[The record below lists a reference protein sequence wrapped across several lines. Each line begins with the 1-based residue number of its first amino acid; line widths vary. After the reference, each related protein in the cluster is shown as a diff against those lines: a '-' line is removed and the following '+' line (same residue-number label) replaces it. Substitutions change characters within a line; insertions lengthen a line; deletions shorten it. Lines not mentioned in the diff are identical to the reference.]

1 MKKLLIFLAGAA
13 AGSLI
18 TWYFTKN
25 YYRKKADKEVNDV
38 VAYFRN
44 AHKHEME
51 YCAKDVQA
59 TEDLVNKMNESEPQR
74 KSWQEQKKAYY
85 KMSQQYQPPDEPVP
99 EVGYYPE
106 PHPHEDYNPP
116 YEVTE
121 EQVLD
126 MMRMNDE
133 WEQVELTY
141 YEADDVVVED
151 REQMENWSEYVG
163 PVSSK
168 CFNSQGLYFVR
179 NEKYK
184 VDYEIHY
191 EPGNFGDTSDPDF
204 GYRM

>member
-1 MKKLLIFLAGAA
+1 MKKFLIFLAGAA

-18 TWYFTKN
+18 TWYFTKE
-25 YYRKKADKEVNDV
+25 YYRKKTDEEVNDV
-38 VAYFRN
+38 VAHFRN
-44 AHKHEME
+44 AYKREVEEPRRIQQEAERQQHE
-51 YCAKDVQA
+51 
-59 TEDLVNKMNESEPQR
+59 
-74 KSWQEQKKAYY
+74 SWQEQKKAYY

-191 EPGNFGDTSDPDF
+191 EPGTFGDTTDPDF

>member
-1 MKKLLIFLAGAA
+1 MKKFLIFLAGAA

-18 TWYFTKN
+18 TWYFTKE
-25 YYRKKADKEVNDV
+25 YYRKKTDEEVNDV
-38 VAYFRN
+38 VAHFRN
-44 AHKHEME
+44 AYKREVE
-51 YCAKDVQA
+51 EPRRIQQE
-59 TEDLVNKMNESEPQR
+59 TEHQQR
-74 KSWQEQKKAYY
+74 EAWQEQKKAYY

-106 PHPHEDYNPP
+106 QHPHEDYNPP

-163 PVSSK
+163 PMSSK

-191 EPGNFGDTSDPDF
+191 EPGNFGDTDDPDF
-204 GYRM
+204 GYKM

>member
-1 MKKLLIFLAGAA
+1 MKKLLIFLAGGAV
-13 AGSLI
+13 GSLI
-18 TWYFTKN
+18 TWYFTKE
-25 YYRKKADKEVNDV
+25 YYRKKSDEEVNDV
-38 VAYFRN
+38 VEHFRN
-44 AHKHEME
+44 AYKREVE
-51 YCAKDVQA
+51 EPRKIQQEAERQERA
-59 TEDLVNKMNESEPQR
+59 TF
-74 KSWQEQKKAYY
+74 QEQREAYY
-85 KMSQQYQPPDEPVP
+85 KMSKKYQPADEPVP

-106 PHPHEDYNPP
+106 PEPHPSEDYVPP

-126 MMRMNDE
+126 KMRMDDE
-133 WEQVELTY
+133 WTQVELTY

-151 REQMENWSEYVG
+151 REQMEDWSLYVG

-191 EPGNFGDTSDPDF
+191 EPGNFGDTDDPDF

>member
-1 MKKLLIFLAGAA
+1 MKKFIIFLAGAA

-18 TWYFTKN
+18 TWYFTKE
-25 YYRKKADKEVNDV
+25 YYRKKTDEEVNDV
-38 VAYFRN
+38 VAHFRN
-44 AHKHEME
+44 AYTREVE
-51 YCAKDVQA
+51 EPRRVQQEA
-59 TEDLVNKMNESEPQR
+59 ERQQR
-74 KSWQEQKKAYY
+74 ESWQEQKKAYY

-151 REQMENWSEYVG
+151 REQMENWLEYVG

-191 EPGNFGDTSDPDF
+191 EPGNFGDTDDPDF
-204 GYRM
+204 GYKM

>member
-1 MKKLLIFLAGAA
+1 MKKFFIFLAGAA

-18 TWYFTKN
+18 TWYFTKE
-25 YYRKKADKEVNDV
+25 YYRKKTDEEVNDV
-38 VAYFRN
+38 VAHFRN
-44 AHKHEME
+44 AYTREVE
-51 YCAKDVQA
+51 EPRRVQQEA
-59 TEDLVNKMNESEPQR
+59 ERQQR
-74 KSWQEQKKAYY
+74 ESWQEQKKAYY
-85 KMSQQYQPPDEPVP
+85 KMSQQYRPPDEPVP

-191 EPGNFGDTSDPDF
+191 EPGNFGDTDDPDF
-204 GYRM
+204 GYKM

>member
-1 MKKLLIFLAGAA
+1 MKKFLIFLAGAA

-18 TWYFTKN
+18 TWYFTKE
-25 YYRKKADKEVNDV
+25 YYRKKTDEEVNDV
-38 VAYFRN
+38 VAHFRN
-44 AHKHEME
+44 AYTREVE
-51 YCAKDVQA
+51 EPRRVQQEA
-59 TEDLVNKMNESEPQR
+59 ERQQR
-74 KSWQEQKKAYY
+74 ESWQEQKKAYY
-85 KMSQQYQPPDEPVP
+85 KMSKQYQPPDEPVP

-151 REQMENWSEYVG
+151 REQMENWLEYVG

-191 EPGNFGDTSDPDF
+191 EPGNFGDTDDPDF
-204 GYRM
+204 GYKM

>member
-1 MKKLLIFLAGAA
+1 MKKFLIFLAGAA

-18 TWYFTKN
+18 TWYFTKE
-25 YYRKKADKEVNDV
+25 YYRKKTDEEVNDV
-38 VAYFRN
+38 VAHFRN
-44 AHKHEME
+44 AYTREVE
-51 YCAKDVQA
+51 EPRRVQQEA
-59 TEDLVNKMNESEPQR
+59 ERQQR
-74 KSWQEQKKAYY
+74 ESWQEQKKAYY
-85 KMSQQYQPPDEPVP
+85 KMSQQYQPPDEPIP

-191 EPGNFGDTSDPDF
+191 EPGNFGDTDDPDF
-204 GYRM
+204 GYKM

>member
-1 MKKLLIFLAGAA
+1 MKKFLIFLAGAA

-18 TWYFTKN
+18 TWYFTKE
-25 YYRKKADKEVNDV
+25 YYRKKTDEEVNDV
-38 VAYFRN
+38 VAHFRN
-44 AHKHEME
+44 AYTREVE
-51 YCAKDVQA
+51 
-59 TEDLVNKMNESEPQR
+59 EPRRIKQEAERQQR
-74 KSWQEQKKAYY
+74 ESWQEQKKAYY
-85 KMSQQYQPPDEPVP
+85 KMSQQYQSPDEPVP

-191 EPGNFGDTSDPDF
+191 EPGNFGDTDDPDF
-204 GYRM
+204 GYKM

>member
-1 MKKLLIFLAGAA
+1 MKKLLVFLAGAA

-18 TWYFTKN
+18 TWYFTKE
-25 YYRKKADKEVNDV
+25 YYRKKTDEEVNDV
-38 VAYFRN
+38 VAHFRN
-44 AHKHEME
+44 AYTREVE
-51 YCAKDVQA
+51 EPRRVQQEA
-59 TEDLVNKMNESEPQR
+59 ERQQR
-74 KSWQEQKKAYY
+74 ESWQEQKKAYY
-85 KMSQQYQPPDEPVP
+85 KMSKQYQPPDEPVP

-126 MMRMNDE
+126 MMRINDE

>member
-1 MKKLLIFLAGAA
+1 MKKFLIFLAGAA

-18 TWYFTKN
+18 TWYFTKE
-25 YYRKKADKEVNDV
+25 YYRKKTDEEVNDV
-38 VAYFRN
+38 VAHFRN
-44 AHKHEME
+44 AYTREVE
-51 YCAKDVQA
+51 
-59 TEDLVNKMNESEPQR
+59 EPRRIKQEAERQQR
-74 KSWQEQKKAYY
+74 ESWQEQKKAYY

-151 REQMENWSEYVG
+151 REQMENWTEYVG

-191 EPGNFGDTSDPDF
+191 EPGNFGDTDDPDF
-204 GYRM
+204 GYKM

>member
-1 MKKLLIFLAGAA
+1 MKKFLIFLAGAA

-18 TWYFTKN
+18 TWYFTKE
-25 YYRKKADKEVNDV
+25 YYRKKTDAEVNDV
-38 VAYFRN
+38 VAHFRN
-44 AHKHEME
+44 AYTREVE
-51 YCAKDVQA
+51 
-59 TEDLVNKMNESEPQR
+59 EPRRIKQEAERQQR
-74 KSWQEQKKAYY
+74 ESWQKQKKAYY

-106 PHPHEDYNPP
+106 PHPHEDYIPP

-191 EPGNFGDTSDPDF
+191 EPGNFGDTDDPDF
-204 GYRM
+204 GYKM

>member
-1 MKKLLIFLAGAA
+1 MKKFLIFLAGAA
-13 AGSLI
+13 VGSLI
-18 TWYFTKN
+18 TWYFTKE
-25 YYRKKADKEVNDV
+25 YYRKKTDEEVNDV
-38 VAYFRN
+38 VAHFRN
-44 AHKHEME
+44 AYKREVE
-51 YCAKDVQA
+51 EPRRIQQE
-59 TEDLVNKMNESEPQR
+59 TERQQR
-74 KSWQEQKKAYY
+74 EAWQEQKKAYY
-85 KMSQQYQPPDEPVP
+85 KMSQQYQSPDEPVP

>member
-1 MKKLLIFLAGAA
+1 MKKFFIFLAGAA

-18 TWYFTKN
+18 TWYFTKE
-25 YYRKKADKEVNDV
+25 YYRKKTDEEVNDV
-38 VAYFRN
+38 VAHFRN
-44 AHKHEME
+44 AYTREVEEPRRIK
-51 YCAKDVQA
+51 QA
-59 TEDLVNKMNESEPQR
+59 AERQQR
-74 KSWQEQKKAYY
+74 ESWQEQKKAYY

-126 MMRMNDE
+126 MMRMNNE

-191 EPGNFGDTSDPDF
+191 EPGNFGDTDDPDF
-204 GYRM
+204 GYKM

>member
-1 MKKLLIFLAGAA
+1 MKKLIIFLAGAA

-18 TWYFTKN
+18 TWYFTKE
-25 YYRKKADKEVNDV
+25 YYRKKTDEEVNDV
-38 VAYFRN
+38 VAHFRN
-44 AHKHEME
+44 AYKREVE
-51 YCAKDVQA
+51 EPRRVQQEA
-59 TEDLVNKMNESEPQR
+59 ERQQR
-74 KSWQEQKKAYY
+74 ESWQEQKKAYY

-99 EVGYYPE
+99 EAGYYPE

-191 EPGNFGDTSDPDF
+191 EPGNFGDTTDPDF
-204 GYRM
+204 GYKM

>member
-1 MKKLLIFLAGAA
+1 MKKILIFLAGAA

-18 TWYFTKN
+18 TWYFTKE
-25 YYRKKADKEVNDV
+25 YYRKKTDEEVNDV
-38 VAYFRN
+38 VAHFRN
-44 AHKHEME
+44 AYTREVE
-51 YCAKDVQA
+51 EPRRVQQEA
-59 TEDLVNKMNESEPQR
+59 ERQQR
-74 KSWQEQKKAYY
+74 ESWQEQKKAYY

-151 REQMENWSEYVG
+151 REQMENWLEYVG

-191 EPGNFGDTSDPDF
+191 EPGNFGDTDDPDF
-204 GYRM
+204 GYKM

>member
-1 MKKLLIFLAGAA
+1 MKKFFIFLAGAA

-18 TWYFTKN
+18 TWYFTKK
-25 YYRKKADKEVNDV
+25 YYRKKTDEEVDDV
-38 VAYFRN
+38 VAHFRN
-44 AHKHEME
+44 AYTREVEEPRRIK
-51 YCAKDVQA
+51 QA
-59 TEDLVNKMNESEPQR
+59 AERQQR
-74 KSWQEQKKAYY
+74 ESWQEQKKAYY

-106 PHPHEDYNPP
+106 PHPHEAYNPP
-116 YEVTE
+116 YEVTD

-126 MMRMNDE
+126 MMRMNNE

-168 CFNSQGLYFVR
+168 CFNSPGLYFVR

-184 VDYEIHY
+184 GDYEIHY
-191 EPGNFGDTSDPDF
+191 EPGNFGDTDDPDF
-204 GYRM
+204 GYKM

>member
-1 MKKLLIFLAGAA
+1 MKKFLIFLAGAA
-13 AGSLI
+13 VGSLI
-18 TWYFTKN
+18 TWYFTRE
-25 YYRKKADKEVNDV
+25 YYRKKTDDEVNDV
-38 VAYFRN
+38 VAHFRN
-44 AHKHEME
+44 AYKREVE
-51 YCAKDVQA
+51 EPRRIQQE
-59 TEDLVNKMNESEPQR
+59 TERQQR
-74 KSWQEQKKAYY
+74 ESWQEQKKAYY
-85 KMSQQYQPPDEPVP
+85 KMSQQYQPPDEPGP

-191 EPGNFGDTSDPDF
+191 EPGNFGDTNDPDF
-204 GYRM
+204 GYKM

>member
-18 TWYFTKN
+18 TWYFTKD
-25 YYRKKADKEVNDV
+25 YYRKKADEEVNDV
-38 VAYFRN
+38 VAHFRN
-44 AHKHEME
+44 AYDREVE
-51 YCAKDVQA
+51 EPRRIQQE
-59 TEDLVNKMNESEPQR
+59 TERQQR
-74 KSWQEQKKAYY
+74 EVWQEQKKAYY
-85 KMSQQYQPPDEPVP
+85 KMSQRYQPPDEPVP

-168 CFNSQGLYFVR
+168 CFNAQGLYFVR

-191 EPGNFGDTSDPDF
+191 EAGNFGDTDDPDF

>member
-1 MKKLLIFLAGAA
+1 MKKLLIFLAGGAV
-13 AGSLI
+13 GSLI
-18 TWYFTKN
+18 TWYFTKE
-25 YYRKKADKEVNDV
+25 YYRKKSDEEVNDV
-38 VAYFRN
+38 VEHFRN
-44 AHKHEME
+44 AYKREVE
-51 YCAKDVQA
+51 EPRKIQQEAERQERA
-59 TEDLVNKMNESEPQR
+59 TF
-74 KSWQEQKKAYY
+74 QEQRKAYY
-85 KMSQQYQPPDEPVP
+85 AMSKKYQPPDEPVP

-106 PHPHEDYNPP
+106 PEPHPSEDYVPP

-126 MMRMNDE
+126 KMRMDDE
-133 WEQVELTY
+133 WTQVELTY

-191 EPGNFGDTSDPDF
+191 EPGNFGDTDDPDF

>member
-1 MKKLLIFLAGAA
+1 MKKFLIFLAGAA

-18 TWYFTKN
+18 TWYFTKE
-25 YYRKKADKEVNDV
+25 YYQKKTDEEVNDV
-38 VAYFRN
+38 VAHFRN
-44 AHKHEME
+44 AYTREVE
-51 YCAKDVQA
+51 
-59 TEDLVNKMNESEPQR
+59 EPRRIKQEAERQQR
-74 KSWQEQKKAYY
+74 ESWQEQKKAYY

-191 EPGNFGDTSDPDF
+191 EPGNFGDTDDPDF
-204 GYRM
+204 GYKM

>member
-18 TWYFTKN
+18 TWYFTKD
-25 YYRKKADKEVNDV
+25 YYRKKADEEVNDV
-38 VAYFRN
+38 VAHFRN
-44 AHKHEME
+44 AHDREVE
-51 YCAKDVQA
+51 EPRRIQQE
-59 TEDLVNKMNESEPQR
+59 TERQQR
-74 KSWQEQKKAYY
+74 EVWQEQKKAYY

-168 CFNSQGLYFVR
+168 CFNAQGLYFVR

-191 EPGNFGDTSDPDF
+191 EPGNFGDTDDPDF

>member
-1 MKKLLIFLAGAA
+1 MKKLFIFLAGSAV
-13 AGSLI
+13 GSLI
-18 TWYFTKN
+18 TWYFAKE
-25 YYRKKADKEVNDV
+25 YYRKKTDEEVNDV
-38 VAYFRN
+38 VAHFRN
-44 AHKHEME
+44 AYKREIEEPRH
-51 YCAKDVQA
+51 VQQEA
-59 TEDLVNKMNESEPQR
+59 ERQQR
-74 KSWQEQKKAYY
+74 EAWQEQKKAYY
-85 KMSQQYQPPDEPVP
+85 KMSQQYQPPDEPVS

-191 EPGNFGDTSDPDF
+191 EPGNFGDTDDPDF

>member
-1 MKKLLIFLAGAA
+1 MKKFLIFLAGAA

-18 TWYFTKN
+18 TWYFTRE
-25 YYRKKADKEVNDV
+25 YYRKKTDEEVNDV
-38 VAYFRN
+38 VAHFRN
-44 AHKHEME
+44 AYTREVE
-51 YCAKDVQA
+51 EPRRRQQ
-59 TEDLVNKMNESEPQR
+59 ESERQQR
-74 KSWQEQKKAYY
+74 EVWQEQKKAYY

-126 MMRMNDE
+126 MMRMNGE

-191 EPGNFGDTSDPDF
+191 EPGNFGDTDDPDF
-204 GYRM
+204 GYKM

>member
-1 MKKLLIFLAGAA
+1 MKKFLIFLAGAA

-18 TWYFTKN
+18 TWYFTKD
-25 YYRKKADKEVNDV
+25 YYRKKADEEVNDV
-38 VAYFRN
+38 VAHFRN
-44 AHKHEME
+44 AYKREVEEPRRIQQEAERQQHE
-51 YCAKDVQA
+51 
-59 TEDLVNKMNESEPQR
+59 
-74 KSWQEQKKAYY
+74 SWQEQKKAYY
-85 KMSQQYQPPDEPVP
+85 KMSRQYQPPDEPVP

-163 PVSSK
+163 PVSSR

-191 EPGNFGDTSDPDF
+191 EPGNFGDTDDPDF
-204 GYRM
+204 GYKM

>member
-1 MKKLLIFLAGAA
+1 MKKLLIFLAGSAV
-13 AGSLI
+13 GSLI
-18 TWYFTKN
+18 TWYFTKE
-25 YYRKKADKEVNDV
+25 YYRKKTDEEVNDV
-38 VAYFRN
+38 VAHFRN
-44 AHKHEME
+44 AYKREVE
-51 YCAKDVQA
+51 EPRRIQQEAERQERA
-59 TEDLVNKMNESEPQR
+59 TF
-74 KSWQEQKKAYY
+74 QEQRKAYY
-85 KMSQQYQPPDEPVP
+85 AMSKKYQPPDEPVP

-191 EPGNFGDTSDPDF
+191 EPGNFGDTDDPDF
-204 GYRM
+204 GYKM

>member
-1 MKKLLIFLAGAA
+1 MKKLLIFLAGSAV
-13 AGSLI
+13 GSLI
-18 TWYFTKN
+18 TWYFTKE
-25 YYRKKADKEVNDV
+25 YYRKKTDEEVNDV
-38 VAYFRN
+38 VAHFRN
-44 AHKHEME
+44 AYKREVE
-51 YCAKDVQA
+51 EPRRIQQEAERQERA
-59 TEDLVNKMNESEPQR
+59 TF
-74 KSWQEQKKAYY
+74 QEQRKAYY
-85 KMSQQYQPPDEPVP
+85 AMSKKYQPPDEPVP

-168 CFNSQGLYFVR
+168 CFNAQGLYFVR

-191 EPGNFGDTSDPDF
+191 EPGNFGDTDDPDF
-204 GYRM
+204 GYKM

>member
-1 MKKLLIFLAGAA
+1 MKKFLIFLAGVA
-13 AGSLI
+13 AGSLV
-18 TWYFTKN
+18 TWYFTRE
-25 YYRKKADKEVNDV
+25 YYRKKTDEEVNDV
-38 VAYFRN
+38 VAHFRN
-44 AHKHEME
+44 AYKREVE
-51 YCAKDVQA
+51 EPRRIQQE
-59 TEDLVNKMNESEPQR
+59 TERQQR
-74 KSWQEQKKAYY
+74 ESWQEQKKAYY

-126 MMRMNDE
+126 TMRMNDE

-168 CFNSQGLYFVR
+168 CFNSKGLYFVR

-204 GYRM
+204 GYKM

>member
-1 MKKLLIFLAGAA
+1 MKKLLIFLTGAA
-13 AGSLI
+13 VGSLI
-18 TWYFTKN
+18 TWYFTKE
-25 YYRKKADKEVNDV
+25 YYQKKTDEEVNDV
-38 VAYFRN
+38 VAHFRN
-44 AHKHEME
+44 AYKREVE
-51 YCAKDVQA
+51 EPRRIQQE
-59 TEDLVNKMNESEPQR
+59 TERQQR
-74 KSWQEQKKAYY
+74 EAWQEQKKAYY

-191 EPGNFGDTSDPDF
+191 EPGNFGDTDDPDF

>member
-1 MKKLLIFLAGAA
+1 MKKFLIFLAGAA

-18 TWYFTKN
+18 TWYFTKE
-25 YYRKKADKEVNDV
+25 YYRKKTDEEVNDV
-38 VAYFRN
+38 VAHFRN
-44 AHKHEME
+44 AYKREVE
-51 YCAKDVQA
+51 EPRRVQQE
-59 TEDLVNKMNESEPQR
+59 TERQQR
-74 KSWQEQKKAYY
+74 EAWQEQKKAYY

-106 PHPHEDYNPP
+106 PHPHEDYTPP

-191 EPGNFGDTSDPDF
+191 EPGNFGDTTDPDF
-204 GYRM
+204 GYKM

>member
-1 MKKLLIFLAGAA
+1 MKKFLIFLAGAA

-18 TWYFTKN
+18 TWYFTKE
-25 YYRKKADKEVNDV
+25 YYRKKTDEEVNDV
-38 VAYFRN
+38 VAHFRN
-44 AHKHEME
+44 AYTREVE
-51 YCAKDVQA
+51 
-59 TEDLVNKMNESEPQR
+59 EPRRIKQEAERQQR
-74 KSWQEQKKAYY
+74 ESWQEQKKAYY
-85 KMSQQYQPPDEPVP
+85 KMSQQYQPLDEPVP

-151 REQMENWSEYVG
+151 REQMENWLEYVG

-191 EPGNFGDTSDPDF
+191 EPGNFGDTDDPDF
-204 GYRM
+204 GYKM

>member
-1 MKKLLIFLAGAA
+1 MKKFLIFLAGAA

-18 TWYFTKN
+18 TWYFTKE
-25 YYRKKADKEVNDV
+25 YYRKKTDEEVNDV
-38 VAYFRN
+38 VAHFRN
-44 AHKHEME
+44 AYTREVE
-51 YCAKDVQA
+51 EPRRVQQEA
-59 TEDLVNKMNESEPQR
+59 ERQQR
-74 KSWQEQKKAYY
+74 ESWQEQKKAYY

-106 PHPHEDYNPP
+106 PHPHEDYIPP

-191 EPGNFGDTSDPDF
+191 EPGNFGDTNDPDF
-204 GYRM
+204 GYKM

>member
-1 MKKLLIFLAGAA
+1 MKKFLIFLAGAA

-18 TWYFTKN
+18 TWYFTKE
-25 YYRKKADKEVNDV
+25 YYRKKTDEEVNDV
-38 VAYFRN
+38 VAHFRN
-44 AHKHEME
+44 AYTREVE
-51 YCAKDVQA
+51 EPRRVQQEA
-59 TEDLVNKMNESEPQR
+59 ERQQR
-74 KSWQEQKKAYY
+74 ESWQEQKKAYY

-141 YEADDVVVED
+141 YDADDVVVED

-184 VDYEIHY
+184 VAYEIHY
-191 EPGNFGDTSDPDF
+191 EPGNFGDTDDPDF
-204 GYRM
+204 GYKM

>member
-1 MKKLLIFLAGAA
+1 MKKFLIFLAGAA

-18 TWYFTKN
+18 TWYFTKE
-25 YYRKKADKEVNDV
+25 YYRKKTDKEVNDV
-38 VAYFRN
+38 VAHFRN
-44 AHKHEME
+44 AYTREVE
-51 YCAKDVQA
+51 EPRRVQQEA
-59 TEDLVNKMNESEPQR
+59 ERQQR
-74 KSWQEQKKAYY
+74 ESWQEQKKAYY

-151 REQMENWSEYVG
+151 REQMENWLEYVG

-191 EPGNFGDTSDPDF
+191 EPGNFGDTTDPDF
-204 GYRM
+204 GYKM

>member
-1 MKKLLIFLAGAA
+1 MRKFLIFLAGSAV
-13 AGSLI
+13 GSLI
-18 TWYFTKN
+18 TWYFTKE
-25 YYRKKADKEVNDV
+25 YYRKKTDEEVNDV
-38 VAYFRN
+38 VAHFRN
-44 AHKHEME
+44 AYTREVE
-51 YCAKDVQA
+51 EPRRVQQEA
-59 TEDLVNKMNESEPQR
+59 ERQQR
-74 KSWQEQKKAYY
+74 ESWQEQKKAYY

-191 EPGNFGDTSDPDF
+191 EPGNFGDTDDPDF
-204 GYRM
+204 GYKM

>member
-1 MKKLLIFLAGAA
+1 MKKFLIFLAGAA
-13 AGSLI
+13 GGSLI
-18 TWYFTKN
+18 TWYFTKE
-25 YYRKKADKEVNDV
+25 YYRKKTDEEVNDV
-38 VAYFRN
+38 VAHFRN
-44 AHKHEME
+44 AYTREVE
-51 YCAKDVQA
+51 EPRRVQQEA
-59 TEDLVNKMNESEPQR
+59 ERQQR
-74 KSWQEQKKAYY
+74 ESWQEQKKAYY

-151 REQMENWSEYVG
+151 REQMENWLEYVG

-191 EPGNFGDTSDPDF
+191 EPGNFGDTDDPDF
-204 GYRM
+204 GYKM

>member
-18 TWYFTKN
+18 TWYFTKD
-25 YYRKKADKEVNDV
+25 YYRKKADEEVNDI
-38 VAYFRN
+38 VAHFRN
-44 AHKHEME
+44 AYDREVE
-51 YCAKDVQA
+51 EPRRIQQE
-59 TEDLVNKMNESEPQR
+59 TERQQR
-74 KSWQEQKKAYY
+74 EVWQEQKKAYY
-85 KMSQQYQPPDEPVP
+85 KMSQRYQPPDEPVP

-168 CFNSQGLYFVR
+168 CFNAQGLYFVR

-191 EPGNFGDTSDPDF
+191 EPGNFGDTDDPDF

>member
-18 TWYFTKN
+18 TWYFTKE
-25 YYRKKADKEVNDV
+25 YYRKKTDDEVNDV
-38 VAYFRN
+38 VAHFRN
-44 AHKHEME
+44 AYKREVE
-51 YCAKDVQA
+51 EPRRIQQE
-59 TEDLVNKMNESEPQR
+59 TERQEGE
-74 KSWQEQKKAYY
+74 SWQEQKKAYY

-99 EVGYYPE
+99 EVEYYPE

-191 EPGNFGDTSDPDF
+191 EPGHFGDTDDPDF
-204 GYRM
+204 GYKM

>member
-1 MKKLLIFLAGAA
+1 MKKFLIFLAGAA

-18 TWYFTKN
+18 TWYFTKE
-25 YYRKKADKEVNDV
+25 YYRKKTDEEVNDV
-38 VAYFRN
+38 VAHFRN
-44 AHKHEME
+44 AYTREVE
-51 YCAKDVQA
+51 EPRRVQQEA
-59 TEDLVNKMNESEPQR
+59 ERQQR
-74 KSWQEQKKAYY
+74 ESWQEHKKAYY

-191 EPGNFGDTSDPDF
+191 EPGNFGDTDDPDF
-204 GYRM
+204 GYKM